1 LATSL
6 NDSRRKRA
14 VKAVMIVAILVAIGG
29 LTDAIDTDD
38 VAEHRFDQIAALIS
52 AIVFTVA
59 YFVER
64 ERRGNQGG

>member
-1 LATSL
+1 
-6 NDSRRKRA
+6 
-14 VKAVMIVAILVAIGG
+14 MIVAILVAIGG
-29 LTDAIDTDD
+29 LTDAIDSDD